1 MSTVSETKQALVD
14 RGPKAFLGDVLAGS
28 GAVVL
33 FSIALTAW
41 MFLYLTIYESFE
53 QVGVFADPESGHI
66 MLLLLNWTFGTPVF
80 VLLVLSLA
88 YALSLIFKTP
98 TPTRR
103 LAFQS
108 AAIYTLL
115 VFSPVSLGLG

>member
-1 MSTVSETKQALVD
+1 MSTVSETKQALID

-33 FSIALTAW
+33 YVVALTGW
-41 MFLYLTIYESFE
+41 TFLYVTIYEIFE
-53 QVGVFADPESGHI
+53 QAGVFADPESGHI
-66 MLLLLNWTFGTPVF
+66 MLLLLDWTFGTPVF
-80 VLLVLSLA
+80 VFLVLSLA
-88 YALSLIFKTP
+88 HVLSLIFKTP
-98 TPTRR
+98 APTRR

-115 VFSPVSLGLG
+115 VFSAVSLGVV